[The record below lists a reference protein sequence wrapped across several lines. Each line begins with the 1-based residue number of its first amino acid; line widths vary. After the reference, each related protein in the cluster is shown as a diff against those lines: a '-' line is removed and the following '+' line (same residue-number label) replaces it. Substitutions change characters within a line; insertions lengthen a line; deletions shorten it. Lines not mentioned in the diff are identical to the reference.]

1 MKNNEIKKLFSEAKL
16 NANQDNNKNIK
27 NSDSIKEYFI
37 KNYKDYPEILLIY
50 FDEMYAKNLI
60 NIDNNLDFLHRI
72 LSNSVF
78 FTYFTE
84 SNLNT
89 LDFRHK
95 SKNAQFI

>member
-50 FDEMYAKNLI
+50 FDEMYAKKLI
-60 NIDNNLDFLHRI
+60 NIDNNLYFLHLI
-72 LSNSVF
+72 LSN
-78 FTYFTE
+78 
-84 SNLNT
+84 
-89 LDFRHK
+89 
-95 SKNAQFI
+95 